1 MKNIKKLLLLI
12 LLMSTVCLFASC
24 SLLKFEEHSM
34 DINVDVVTDFRLRED
49 FSPDDYLTSDLFE
62 FAKIENV
69 VVAPR
74 VKEALGTTAE
84 GETPYDYG
92 YKIFISSYS
101 PTGLENIVI
110 KNFVLKESE
119 NILVSHEINK
129 NVQFEKLSDAECYEG
144 TVIEFFAE
152 EEYKMIGGKDY
163 ILVIGVQI
171 VKDNEIISKDIV
183 YNLTTIQYKAPVWPT

>member
-12 LLMSTVCLFASC
+12 LLTSVICSFCSC
-24 SLLKFEEHSM
+24 SLKPVNSYM
-34 DINVDVVTDFRLRED
+34 NINVDVVTDFRLRED

-101 PTGLENIVI
+101 QTGLENIVI

-183 YNLTTIQYKAPVWPT
+183 YNLTTIQYKDFVWPT

>member
-12 LLMSTVCLFASC
+12 LLTSVICSFCSC
-24 SLLKFEEHSM
+24 SLKLVNSYMH
-34 DINVDVVTDFRLRED
+34 INVDVVTDFRLRED

-62 FAKIENV
+62 FAKIENI

-74 VKEALGTTAE
+74 IREAVETISD
-84 GETPYDYG
+84 GERARG
-92 YKIFISSYS
+92 YNIFISSYS

-152 EEYKMIGGKDY
+152 EEYKMIGGKEY
-163 ILVIGVQI
+163 ILIIGVQI
-171 VKDNEIISKDIV
+171 VKDNEIISKDIA
-183 YNLTTIQYKAPVWPT
+183 YKLATIQYKDFVWPT